1 MTNTKVA
8 FPLGLEAKARWTNL
22 ERKVVFLELVTRLHS
37 PDSATRR
44 RGIRAKLY
52 DELLVEMSAVRT
64 KSARQQAMQEY
75 LEGYCEEHRQS
86 MLRRSPVR
94 AYWRRLCFGPD
105 PDVIVH
111 ELLTVGLLTKV
122 LLADPGKTSS
132 EGRRRQSSE
141 RTVENALEY
150 VRQLYATSGVF
161 AVRDRT
167 RLMWPKWKRVS
178 HLPTFLPALP

>member
-75 LEGYCEEHRQS
+75 LEGYCESTGRACCGARPFAPTGGAS
-86 MLRRSPVR
+86 ALVR
-94 AYWRRLCFGPD
+94 
-105 PDVIVH
+105 I
-111 ELLTVGLLTKV
+111 
-122 LLADPGKTSS
+122 
-132 EGRRRQSSE
+132 Q
-141 RTVENALEY
+141 
-150 VRQLYATSGVF
+150 
-161 AVRDRT
+161 
-167 RLMWPKWKRVS
+167 M
-178 HLPTFLPALP
+178 